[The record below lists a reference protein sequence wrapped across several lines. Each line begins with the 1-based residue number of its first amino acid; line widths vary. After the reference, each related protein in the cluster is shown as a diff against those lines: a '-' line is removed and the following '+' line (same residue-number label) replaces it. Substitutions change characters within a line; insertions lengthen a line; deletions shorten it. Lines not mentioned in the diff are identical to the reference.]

1 MIALN
6 DNEIV
11 ILGGKASTALSDVF
25 KFNITNKTFQKVA
38 NGGDY
43 KFQSAGDSQA
53 VLFENSVIALVQN
66 SFTPSLISWT

>member
-43 KFQSAGDSQA
+43 KFQSAGDS
-53 VLFENSVIALVQN
+53 
-66 SFTPSLISWT
+66 